1 MGGRGCGGQPWC
13 HEVRR
18 VTPRQVRGVVSPAAL
33 ATLRKI
39 KRAQKRRA
47 RCEEYLV
54 ILYHKKIYW
63 VATRRE
69 NSCEPHTMSWEEWR
83 RHAYRKNRLRSG
95 NDSEIVWTRDSWDMG
110 KLQNAKKWSWI
121 PVILTT
127 SKKVVNC
134 ILRRVV
140 GAKSR
145 DIPIWCEAAHAPCT
159 VGERGGGPQYGV
171 RYGTIYFAKIFN
183 WAIFLTPGFL
193 IDLHISCQIWGNH
206 ITSRRERR

>member
-47 RCEEYLV
+47 RCEEKLV

-69 NSCEPHTMSWEEWR
+69 NSCERHTMSWEEWR

-95 NDSEIVWTRDSWDMG
+95 NDSDVVCTRNSWDMG
-110 KLQNAKKWSWI
+110 KFQKGLYLGIIDCNIFILKSISRKSWNQ
-121 PVILTT
+121 IL
-127 SKKVVNC
+127 C
-134 ILRRVV
+134 
-140 GAKSR
+140 
-145 DIPIWCEAAHAPCT
+145 P
-159 VGERGGGPQYGV
+159 
-171 RYGTIYFAKIFN
+171 F
-183 WAIFLTPGFL
+183 
-193 IDLHISCQIWGNH
+193 ISYH
-206 ITSRRERR
+206 